1 MRYEKPILEILYLD
15 VTNIVATSLKD
26 GVFEGDDYI
35 SGDEFQNKIL
45 PYVMVYNSNLDT
57 RLRLFSFYGAIKKGG
72 DCVEL
77 IQEYLALVIDIVSPK
92 ESKEKVYFADFS
104 KEHNR
109 KVTRMRKIA
118 AEIEQKYPELKSEF
132 CKMLSHENAG
142 VRIWVAH
149 HVLEV
154 MNCDKAYRKA
164 ALKEIRNQARTDK
177 TANGF
182 GEKVWLKEWYKSHPK
197 DRWI

>member
-1 MRYEKPILEILYLD
+1 M
-15 VTNIVATSLKD
+15 
-26 GVFEGDDYI
+26 
-35 SGDEFQNKIL
+35 
-45 PYVMVYNSNLDT
+45 
-57 RLRLFSFYGAIKKGG
+57 
-72 DCVEL
+72 EL

-92 ESKEKVYFADFS
+92 KFSEKVYFADFS

-118 AEIEQKYPELKSEF
+118 TRIEQDYPGLKNEF
-132 CKMLSHENAG
+132 CKLLSHENDG
-142 VRIWVAH
+142 VRLWVAH

-154 MNCDKAYRKA
+154 MNCDKSCRKA
-164 ALKEIRNQARTDK
+164 ALRVIRYKARTDK

-182 GEKVWLKEWYKSHPK
+182 GERIWLKEWYKTHPK